1 MEQKNRR
8 KKNFVLKKPFV
19 VEKSCNFTNSFQ
31 TGIKKS
37 ILSDMN
43 GFQERLLA
51 LISEFER
58 AGRVI
63 CESEEV
69 SRLDLDTLRRKMRR
83 LYDFIISAEIE
94 PMVEKVE
101 IIPQSAPEIV
111 QLEEPVQPLEKSPVG
126 EQENKTPIYSDKTA
140 FCENKTAFEQ
150 EQNAV
155 LETPEK
161 EVVIQEKEPEEQV
174 KETEPEKQETPVE
187 EEKQEI
193 VVEQLL
199 QPVEIESKINAEV
212 ALPKEPAQEEQP
224 PEQEPQKPEEEKHE
238 SKSSVL
244 SYLHNNIMRDS
255 EPKSKR
261 ETSTLDLFSEKP
273 TSIAEQFE
281 NQTRSDLRTAI
292 GVSEKFM
299 FINDLFSGNLKE
311 YTDFINRLNSLTSW
325 EMSKEVIEETKH
337 KRKWASS
344 SLAFTTLEDLIH
356 RRFTK

>member
-1 MEQKNRR
+1 MKNP
-8 KKNFVLKKPFV
+8 LV

-83 LYDFIISAEIE
+83 MYDFIISADIE
-94 PMVEKVE
+94 PVAEKTE
-101 IIPQSAPEIV
+101 RIAQSAPEIEQV
-111 QLEEPVQPLEKSPVG
+111 EALVQPLEATLVG
-126 EQENKTPIYSDKTA
+126 EAENKTPI
-140 FCENKTAFEQ
+140 CENKTAFEQ

-155 LETPEK
+155 LENPEK
-161 EVVIQEKEPEEQV
+161 EVVAQEQEYSEQV
-174 KETEPEKQETPVE
+174 IDAEPEKEETPLE
-187 EEKQEI
+187 EAEKEI
-193 VVEQLL
+193 VAEQVLKS
-199 QPVEIESKINAEV
+199 VEIESKINTEV
-212 ALPKEPAQEEQP
+212 ALPKEPVQEEQP
-224 PEQEPQKPEEEKHE
+224 PRQEPQTPSEEKHE

-311 YTDFINRLNSLTSW
+311 YSDFINRLNSLTSW
-325 EMSKEVIEETKH
+325 ELSKEVIEEIKR

>member
-1 MEQKNRR
+1 MKNP
-8 KKNFVLKKPFV
+8 LV

-83 LYDFIISAEIE
+83 MYDFIISADIE
-94 PMVEKVE
+94 PVAEKTE
-101 IIPQSAPEIV
+101 RIAQSAPEIEQV
-111 QLEEPVQPLEKSPVG
+111 EALVQPLEATLVG
-126 EQENKTPIYSDKTA
+126 EAENKTPIYSDKTPI
-140 FCENKTAFEQ
+140 CENKTAFEQ

-155 LETPEK
+155 LENPEK
-161 EVVIQEKEPEEQV
+161 EVVAQEQEYSEQV
-174 KETEPEKQETPVE
+174 IDAEPEKEETPLE
-187 EEKQEI
+187 EAEKEI
-193 VVEQLL
+193 VAEQVLKS
-199 QPVEIESKINAEV
+199 VEIESKINTEV
-212 ALPKEPAQEEQP
+212 ALPKEPVQEEQP
-224 PEQEPQKPEEEKHE
+224 PKQEPQTPSEEKHE

-325 EMSKEVIEETKH
+325 ELSKEVIEEIKR

>member
-8 KKNFVLKKPFV
+8 KKNFVLKNPFV

-94 PMVEKVE
+94 PMTEKVE

-126 EQENKTPIYSDKTA
+126 EQENKT
-140 FCENKTAFEQ
+140 AFEQ

-155 LETPEK
+155 LENLET